1 MNQSCIP
8 RDNGKDNK
16 QQQLVTI
23 NMFYGLEV
31 MSSDDQH
38 RVLSCIDQ
46 AEQINRSLWRDSFTL
61 STTKK
66 SLHNHRSIFKIVPLV
81 QLRLEVDHFSFLSI
95 HRSYFLLDFHPHVH
109 HHHVHHHH
117 IYHHHHMLFWFVHHL
132 FIKDELMMQK
142 RVDGMMGDVSITR

>member
-1 MNQSCIP
+1 MP
-8 RDNGKDNK
+8 RDNGEDKQ

-38 RVLSCIDQ
+38 RALSCIDQ

-81 QLRLEVDHFSFLSI
+81 QLRLEVDHCSFLSI
-95 HRSYFLLDFHPHVH
+95 HRSFFLLDVHPHVH
-109 HHHVHHHH
+109 HHHIHHHD
-117 IYHHHHMLFWFVHHL
+117 MLFALVHHL

-142 RVDGMMGDVSITR
+142 RVDGIMGDVSITRYIMNE

>member
-1 MNQSCIP
+1 MP
-8 RDNGKDNK
+8 RDNGEDK

-46 AEQINRSLWRDSFTL
+46 AVQINRSLWRDTFTL
-61 STTKK
+61 STTKI
-66 SLHNHRSIFKIVPLV
+66 SLYNHRSIFQIVPLV
-81 QLRLEVDHFSFLSI
+81 QLRLEVDHCSFLSI
-95 HRSYFLLDFHPHVH
+95 HRSYFLLDVHPHVH
-109 HHHVHHHH
+109 HHHIHHHD
-117 IYHHHHMLFWFVHHL
+117 MLFALVHHL

-142 RVDGMMGDVSITR
+142 RVDGIMGDVSITRYIMNE